1 MNKCSSCSAEFAG
14 PARFCP
20 HCGEPFDP
28 SSAETIL
35 DPPPPTGLTG
45 ATPAGTASR
54 LGLSIDGGRFTAGTL
69 FADRYRI
76 IGLLGRG
83 GMGEVYRAEDLKLG
97 QNVALKF
104 LPQEFTRDQGR
115 LERFHNEVRLA
126 RQVTHSNVCRVH
138 DIAEAE
144 GLHYLSMEFIDGG
157 DVASLLRRV
166 GRLAADRSVEIALQI
181 CAGLEAAH
189 EQGVLHRDLKPA
201 NILIDERGR
210 VRLTDFGLAAVADD
224 VRRGDLSGSPAY
236 MAPEQLEG
244 REASL
249 RSDIYALGLILYEML
264 TGRQRFRARSVKE
277 LSRLHRETVAEPPSS
292 LVSGIPPR
300 LEEVVLTCLD
310 EDPDNRFQSVPELA
324 SALKSIDL
332 AASGE
337 AAMPHLTGAVS
348 AAGKPTASALPPPPP
363 KTPPPPLSPPTLDP
377 PVLPPPPESPSF
389 PTAPPL
395 AAKAAKAQGSES
407 GDAKKWVG
415 MILIILGG
423 LFFIQS
429 MLTFDLEGM
438 ASPFILFMLG
448 GLLIWKALQQSRRQE
463 GSNPRDTV
471 RAFALLGGVN
481 RSCGSDDF
489 QGGDLTA
496 ILGGCEIDLRSARIA
511 RGEAA
516 LNVFAVCGGISIKVP
531 ESWSIRLEGLPILAG
546 MEDETRPPQSTGQ
559 TLVIKGTVIMGGFD
573 AKN

>member
-35 DPPPPTGLTG
+35 DPPPTGLTG
-45 ATPAGTASR
+45 ATPVGTASR

-144 GLHYLSMEFIDGG
+144 GLHFLSMEFIDGG

-166 GRLAADRSVEIALQI
+166 GRLSADRAVEIGLQI
-181 CAGLEAAH
+181 CAGMGAAH

-210 VRLTDFGLAAVADD
+210 VRLTDFGLAALADD
-224 VRRGDLSGSPAY
+224 VRSGDMSGSPAY

-264 TGRQRFRARSVKE
+264 TGRPRFRARSVKE
-277 LSRLHRETVAEPPSS
+277 LSRLHRETVPEPPSS

-300 LEEVVLTCLD
+300 LEEVVLKCLD
-310 EDPDNRFQSVPELA
+310 EDPQNRFQTVSELS
-324 SALKSIDL
+324 SALESIDL
-332 AASGE
+332 AAGGD
-337 AAMPHLTGAVS
+337 AARPHLTGAVT
-348 AAGKPTASALPPPPP
+348 AAGSAMASAMP
-363 KTPPPPLSPPTLDP
+363 PPPPLSPPSLDP
-377 PVLPPPPESPSF
+377 PGASPPPESPSS

-395 AAKAAKAQGSES
+395 AARAAKALGSES

-415 MILIILGG
+415 IILIILGA

-429 MLTFDLEGM
+429 MLTFDLEGLTG
-438 ASPFILFMLG
+438 PLILFILG
-448 GLLIWKALQQSRRQE
+448 GLLIWKALQQSRRE
-463 GSNPRDTV
+463 EESNPRDTV
-471 RAFALLGGVN
+471 QAFAVLSGVN
-481 RSCGSDDF
+481 RSCSSDDF

-511 RGEAA
+511 RGQAA
-516 LNVFAVCGGISIKVP
+516 LNVFAFWGGISIKVP
-531 ESWSIRLEGLPILAG
+531 ESWSVCLEGLPILAG
-546 MEDETRPPQSTGQ
+546 MEDKTRPPQSSTGQ

-573 AKN
+573 VKN